1 VKIVTAA
8 QMAAI
13 EQASARAG
21 VSTDVLMENAGL
33 AVASVARDRMGGAAA
48 KRVVVL
54 VGPGN
59 NGSDGLVAGRHLARW
74 GAEITAYVAAG
85 RPEADAKMQ
94 SALHYGVSV
103 VRAVDDPGL
112 GALGRLIDRSE
123 LVIDA
128 VLGTGRSRPLAGT
141 VRDVM
146 LRLREARDSSDI
158 LGKTLGRPAV
168 LALDLPTGLN
178 ADSGQADPACPFV
191 DCTLALGFPK
201 AGMLRFPGA
210 AHVGRLQV
218 LDIGLP
224 PGLSE
229 EQEVGLELLTPEWVS
244 ARLPERPLDSHK
256 GSYGHALV
264 VAGSRN
270 YAGAAYLSSQ
280 ASVRTGAGLTT
291 LASPVGVH
299 PIAASRN
306 AEAIHLPLPEDAD
319 GRTSPEAALV
329 VRESARRYSALAV
342 GCGLGWS
349 AGTTAFVERLLCE
362 AAPALP
368 TLPTVPILPV
378 LPVLPVLIDADGLNN
393 LSQVADWPRRV
404 TRPLVLT
411 PHPGEMSTLTGLTV
425 AQIQTD
431 RETVARKW
439 AEQWGACVV
448 LKGAHT
454 VIAAPGQPVA
464 VAPFANPGLAT
475 GGTGDVLSGVIV
487 SLLAQGLG
495 PYDAACCGVY
505 LHGMAALSVTSW
517 LGNAG
522 LAASDLLGALPEAMR
537 RLRDGR

>member
-1 VKIVTAA
+1 MKIVTAA
-8 QMAAI
+8 QMVAI
-13 EQASARAG
+13 EQASERAG

-33 AVASVARDRMGGAAA
+33 AVARAARDWMGGAAA

-54 VGPGN
+54 TGPGN
-59 NGSDGLVAGRHLARW
+59 NGADGLVAARHLRRW
-74 GAEITAYVAAG
+74 GGEVTCCLVTP
-85 RPEADAKMQ
+85 RPEIDPKMDL
-94 SALHYGVSV
+94 ALEYGVAV
-103 VRAVDDPGL
+103 LRAADGPGL
-112 GALGRLIDRSE
+112 SRLGLLLGRST

-128 VLGTGRSRPLAGT
+128 VLGTGRARPLEGA
-141 VRDVM
+141 VKDAM
-146 LRLREARDSSDI
+146 LKLREARRV
-158 LGKTLGRPAV
+158 GGGPAIM
-168 LALDLPTGLN
+168 ALDLPTGLN
-178 ADSGQADPACPFV
+178 ADNGEADPACPSV

-201 AGMLRFPGA
+201 AGMFRFPGA

-229 EQEVGLELLTPEWVS
+229 EQAVGLELLTPEWVS

-256 GSYGHALV
+256 GTYGHALI

-270 YAGAAYLSSQ
+270 YVGAACLSSQ

-299 PIAASRN
+299 PIAASGSV
-306 AEAIHLPLPEDAD
+306 EAIHLPLPEDAD

-368 TLPTVPILPV
+368 TLPILV
-378 LPVLPVLIDADGLNN
+378 DADGLNN

-404 TRPLVLT
+404 TAPLVLT

-431 RETVARKW
+431 REAVAKKW
-439 AEQWGACVV
+439 AQRWGACVV

-475 GGTGDVLSGVIV
+475 GGTGDVLTGVIV

-505 LHGMAALSVTSW
+505 LHGMAALSVTGR

-522 LAASDLLGALPEAMR
+522 LAASDLLCALPEAMR
-537 RLRDGR
+537 RLRDRR